1 MLAWTILSHAEN
13 CCLMV
18 ESSPLRAGNLLR
30 LDPPGLLGYAVPPS
44 GILKLPV
51 YRTPLISAA
60 MVAVGALF
68 VAVFV
73 CKFACAFR
81 VCSAGVAR
89 VYFGFGCDHS
99 APATMIKRRLSKSE
113 RECD

>member
-1 MLAWTILSHAEN
+1 MLEL
-13 CCLMV
+13 
-18 ESSPLRAGNLLR
+18 
-30 LDPPGLLGYAVPPS
+30 PGLLGYAVPPS

-60 MVAVGALF
+60 MLAVGALF

-81 VCSAGVAR
+81 HGVCVVR
-89 VYFGFGCDHS
+89 VSPVQCAKQNPSNNYLVLNLQQ
-99 APATMIKRRLSKSE
+99 KSKHCTST
-113 RECD
+113 

>member
-81 VCSAGVAR
+81 VCSAGVACPMTSR
-89 VYFGFGCDHS
+89 M
-99 APATMIKRRLSKSE
+99 TKKLTK
-113 RECD
+113 

>member
-1 MLAWTILSHAEN
+1 MLACTILSHDEN

-18 ESSPLRAGNLLR
+18 ESSPPRDGNR
-30 LDPPGLLGYAVPPS
+30 LSLDSPGLLGYAVPPS

-51 YRTPLISAA
+51 YRTPLISVV
-60 MVAVGALF
+60 MLAVGALF
-68 VAVFV
+68 VAGFV

-99 APATMIKRRLSKSE
+99 APATMINGEYRP
-113 RECD
+113 